1 LPGPLD
7 GIRVIDVTTV
17 LLGPYGTQ
25 ILGDLGADVI
35 KVEAPPTGDIA
46 RNMGLVR
53 RPGMGGIYLNANRN
67 KRSVA
72 LDLKHEGAK
81 EVLRRL
87 VATAD
92 VFVHNMRPQAIERL
106 GFDYAAVSAIRPDI
120 VYVGAYGFGQA
131 GPYRAKPA
139 YDDAIQAASGLASL
153 FAMRD
158 GTPQYV
164 PAAVADKLVGVTL
177 SQAVAMALLYRERT
191 GRGQF
196 VEVPMFEVLVSFNLV
211 EHING
216 AAFEPPIGQLGYQ
229 RVTTSSRRPFRT
241 RDGYVCILP
250 YSDKQWLAFFTAVGR
265 PEMME
270 IPGFATDADR
280 RLHRSRV
287 AQNLLGQEIARLPL
301 DFGTGEPAMGEL
313 QPLDRRGG
321 QRLRAQQLPTEA
333 LERKQLGLGGVQLPH
348 GGPGSLGE
356 RRGGSAQL
364 GLEIADRARD
374 ERPIAPGAPFT
385 SGTHESRLPE
395 RAHVPPTSVLAHGL
409 TFQSFCLS
417 LKVSVIRFKL
427 GESFPRLPG
436 TGGGGC
442 GRRTSAR

>member
-25 ILGDLGADVI
+25 ILGDMGADVI

-46 RNMGLVR
+46 RNMGTVR
-53 RPGMGGIYLNANRN
+53 RPGMGGIFLNANRN

-72 LDLKHEGAK
+72 LDLKHDSAK

-106 GFDYAAVSAIRPDI
+106 GFGYSAVSAIKPDI

-164 PAAVADKLVGVTL
+164 PAAIADKLVGVTL
-177 SQAVAMALLYRERT
+177 SQAVALALLHRERT
-191 GRGQF
+191 GQGQF

-229 RVTTSSRRPFRT
+229 RVTTPARRPFPT
-241 RDGYVCILP
+241 KDGYVCILP
-250 YSDKQWLAFFTAVGR
+250 YSDKQWLSFFTAVGR

-270 IPGFATDADR
+270 MPGFATYSARVHTVDDLYGFVATVTPQKTTAEWVEICERGEIPCMPVADIQTLMDDEHLKAVGMFERHHHPSEGATVLVRPPVSFSESPADIR
-280 RLHRSRV
+280 RHAPLFGEHSQAV
-287 AQNLLGQEIARLPL
+287 ARELGY
-301 DFGTGEPAMGEL
+301 D
-313 QPLDRRGG
+313 
-321 QRLRAQQLPTEA
+321 EA
-333 LERKQLGLGGVQLPH
+333 
-348 GGPGSLGE
+348 S
-356 RRGGSAQL
+356 
-364 GLEIADRARD
+364 IADLLAS
-374 ERPIAPGAPFT
+374 GA
-385 SGTHESRLPE
+385 LI
-395 RAHVPPTSVLAHGL
+395 PPA
-409 TFQSFCLS
+409 
-417 LKVSVIRFKL
+417 
-427 GESFPRLPG
+427 
-436 TGGGGC
+436 
-442 GRRTSAR
+442 